1 MAGSLDAN
9 AVAAAL
15 QSALSATDNSTR
27 QNAEQV
33 LGEMTIVEGF
43 PVCLAEIARTA
54 NAPVHL
60 RLSAAVNLKNFVAK
74 SWSSREFGF
83 VGTEPGTEAKTFIKA
98 VVLAGLSDSESRIR
112 VLMAAIATKIAN
124 IEDLESWPELFTSLM
139 ANLKSGG
146 PEQIHGA
153 LRVISSF
160 VDDISETQFSQIA
173 PVLLPQVYE
182 IFANEAFN
190 PRIRSRAV
198 SVFRKFLTTLK
209 NVEKVIPNVV
219 SQYLEPQLPSW
230 MSSFHAILAPMHL
243 SNEQI
248 IFKTEIFYTIEFLAS
263 DFPIPMKTYLPETIP
278 IVWRT
283 ASALFPIYSSTSIVV
298 NDHIEA
304 AEEVDTDGDVQG
316 IQSLLFN
323 IFSILGITAEMKSMG
338 PMFVVPES
346 GAPSDFLRGLVEAAV
361 SYAQITDGQIADW
374 ESDPSAFIQIEEDTA
389 PSFSMRY
396 AVTMLFEQLTV
407 RHSAKSLQALLDVV
421 ITLHAKSMASKNSGD
436 LNWWRLLE
444 SCLYCLCLEHEAVID
459 GVKAGKISFDFSGFF
474 EHVIQESAKSREYP
488 LLQGRALVFIS
499 LYSTFIPES
508 QLVHYIHA
516 IATGLGQDHG
526 LPCRISAIRAL
537 SKLADKPEAVT
548 HFNQFIG
555 PIIECICSMLPNAAD
570 DFLLLLLETLIPL
583 VKVDGAATVKYE
595 ATLVPLLVQVWTAHP
610 DDNLVNVCV
619 MNVFT
624 ILSKNPL
631 MLEALQ
637 ARLLPPLCHS
647 VADVNLMNQQSGIY
661 SSSVVLLGVL
671 IRASSSPLPPVYMTS
686 VFPPLIKAMMVS
698 EDNSILQEGQDCL
711 QSLVLKDFQAVV
723 QWSDGVK
730 NGLGYILD
738 IIARL
743 IRPGSDESS
752 CLYVGTLITSVI
764 KKGEAEILPILPNL
778 LTAIVYRL
786 ATAKYTQL
794 IETLILVF
802 ANLILQH
809 GSATIVNFL
818 SGISVPERN
827 LNGLELLL
835 TVWGDHFGEVN
846 GFYNVKLN
854 AAAMAT
860 LFKDSGSDERVQKV
874 IVKGRLKPTEKII
887 TRSKSKNVP
896 DQYTMIPFPAKAV
909 MLLLAD
915 YQQNRES
922 AMKGDKGGM
931 AADEFT
937 GETADSED
945 GEEWDDLDD
954 EEGGDAFGF
963 GDGWGDNDEEEDTTD
978 PELINKDVYD
988 LNMTEYLSSFI
999 ISCATNNVS
1008 NFSIISDQML
1018 DSGEKKILGSILSQ
1032 K

>member
-1 MAGSLDAN
+1 MAGLNIFMAASLDAN

-15 QSALSATDNSTR
+15 QSVLSATDNSTR

-33 LGEMTIVEGF
+33 LGEMAIVEGAAVYMTRDCESTNSDNRFRFGHQTGF

-83 VGTEPGTEAKTFIKA
+83 VGTEPGAEAKAFIKA

-139 ANLKSGG
+139 ANLQSGG
-146 PEQIHGA
+146 AEQIHGA

-263 DFPIPMKTYLPETIP
+263 DFPIPMKAYLPETIP

-283 ASALFPIYSSTSIVV
+283 ASALFPIYSSTSIVA
-298 NDHIEA
+298 NDHIDA

-316 IQSLLFN
+316 IQSLFVEDFIVGEEKKLTSRMMDV
-323 IFSILGITAEMKSMG
+323 IFARGRTTEKY
-338 PMFVVPES
+338 VRVR
-346 GAPSDFLRGLVEAAV
+346 SDHDDKHGHRNSNNDSNA
-361 SYAQITDGQIADW
+361 
-374 ESDPSAFIQIEEDTA
+374 
-389 PSFSMRY
+389 R
-396 AVTMLFEQLTV
+396 
-407 RHSAKSLQALLDVV
+407 RLQ
-421 ITLHAKSMASKNSGD
+421 
-436 LNWWRLLE
+436 
-444 SCLYCLCLEHEAVID
+444 
-459 GVKAGKISFDFSGFF
+459 
-474 EHVIQESAKSREYP
+474 SR
-488 LLQGRALVFIS
+488 
-499 LYSTFIPES
+499 ST
-508 QLVHYIHA
+508 
-516 IATGLGQDHG
+516 
-526 LPCRISAIRAL
+526 
-537 SKLADKPEAVT
+537 
-548 HFNQFIG
+548 
-555 PIIECICSMLPNAAD
+555 
-570 DFLLLLLETLIPL
+570 
-583 VKVDGAATVKYE
+583 
-595 ATLVPLLVQVWTAHP
+595 
-610 DDNLVNVCV
+610 
-619 MNVFT
+619 
-624 ILSKNPL
+624 
-631 MLEALQ
+631 
-637 ARLLPPLCHS
+637 
-647 VADVNLMNQQSGIY
+647 
-661 SSSVVLLGVL
+661 
-671 IRASSSPLPPVYMTS
+671 
-686 VFPPLIKAMMVS
+686 
-698 EDNSILQEGQDCL
+698 EDNSWREAGTNTLHTPSFDR
-711 QSLVLKDFQAVV
+711 LKT
-723 QWSDGVK
+723 S
-730 NGLGYILD
+730 NL
-738 IIARL
+738 RL
-743 IRPGSDESS
+743 S
-752 CLYVGTLITSVI
+752 
-764 KKGEAEILPILPNL
+764 NL

-809 GSATIVNFL
+809 GSATIVDFL

-835 TVWGDHFGEVN
+835 TVWADHFGEVN

-860 LFKDSGSDERVQKV
+860 LFKHSGSDERVQKV

-909 MLLLAD
+909 MVLLTD

-954 EEGGDAFGF
+954 EAGVDAVGF
-963 GDGWGDNDEEEDTTD
+963 GEDWGDNDEEEDTTD

-999 ISCATNNVS
+999 ISCAANNVS
-1008 NFSIISDQML
+1008 NFSNIADQIL